1 MPLAKNWID
10 ASATKEQDVGVFFF
24 VLLASLSLGIVVSG
38 IRSILLDPLYHKG
51 GLGLKPIPRPVL
63 RFSELSDQQRF
74 ALFEGIV
81 ENYYKYYQFY
91 ANTLIALL
99 FLILAHETS
108 AASPWPISLNVVL
121 GLSLLALFISAR
133 NSLSQYATAVTQLL
147 PERSTPNAEWLAA
160 PQTQEGQEKNRQ
172 EGKTSLQAGPEKD
185 AQERSEKP

>member
-1 MPLAKNWID
+1 M
-10 ASATKEQDVGVFFF
+10 
-24 VLLASLSLGIVVSG
+24 LSLPPKSTH
-38 IRSILLDPLYHKG
+38 S
-51 GLGLKPIPRPVL
+51 IPRRP
-63 RFSELSDQQRF
+63 
-74 ALFEGIV
+74 
-81 ENYYKYYQFY
+81 YQFY